1 MRQGHGVERRAI
13 VAAAIVGALA
23 VGAVWAP
30 ATQAQRGARVGQ
42 PAPEITGGPWLNS
55 EPLSLEGLRGR
66 VVFVEFWTYG
76 CINCQNVLPQ
86 LRGWHDRYAQAGL
99 TIVGVHSPEFLWEKP
114 HDRVAAAVRELGIRY
129 PVVQDNDHAIWA
141 RFNTWAWP
149 TAVLVDRRGVIRYT
163 HIGEGAYPE
172 TEAMIR
178 RLLDERG

>member
-1 MRQGHGVERRAI
+1 MRRGRG
-13 VAAAIVGALA
+13 AAGGALA
-23 VGAVWAP
+23 VAAGGAIAALWAP
-30 ATQAQRGARVGQ
+30 GTEAQRGARVGQ

-55 EPLSLEGLRGR
+55 EPLSLAGLRGR

-86 LRGWHDRYAQAGL
+86 LRAWHERYAGAGL

-114 HDRVAAAVRELGIRY
+114 HDRVAAAVRELDIRY
-129 PVVQDNDHAIWA
+129 PVVQDNDFAIWK
-141 RFNTWAWP
+141 RFGTWAWP

-163 HIGEGAYPE
+163 HIGEGAYAE